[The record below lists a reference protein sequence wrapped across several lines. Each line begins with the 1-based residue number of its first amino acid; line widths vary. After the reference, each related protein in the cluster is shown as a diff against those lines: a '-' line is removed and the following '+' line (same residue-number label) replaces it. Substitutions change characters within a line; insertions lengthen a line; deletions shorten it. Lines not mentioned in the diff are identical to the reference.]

1 MKYFSKISTIEELK
15 NKYRQYVVIMHPD
28 KGGSE
33 ADFKEMQA
41 EYERAAL
48 LLDGNA
54 QQQAA
59 ASKRGKKKEEKSRPH
74 YDFSILK
81 IRIYEIFKDAK
92 LRADYDDNEGAT
104 RYESFADWFPGN
116 LAPLNRAAFIEVF
129 GLQAVNLA
137 EKSAELRI
145 KQEQEEFENSQ
156 YMQIRRE
163 AEKNGSSRPTVG
175 NYYITY
181 SSGITSCGYIRT
193 ELRSLLDSDDNN
205 NNVVFV
211 GDVLTIDAATLA
223 DPEKLIQVLKQF
235 IEERGESLP
244 HGVECVEGYGEKEY
258 IVINAFAV
266 VCGDKWFF
274 VDSEGYDYPKYILMP
289 SKFLMM
295 YAEEIAAIKE
305 QQAKEKREEEEKEA
319 REAAERRAEYDARCA
334 RWWSL
339 MQDVRPLQEA
349 ADAIPYAYGNT
360 PGAKTYK
367 AAKRKLQNARR
378 ANIIAMVHA
387 VFPGLK
393 VSVTHNHGWGA
404 DYTLEWTDGPTE
416 DEVTEK
422 LDLDLFCSAW
432 DTFDGMT
439 DCADR
444 AHAEFTEFA
453 KYTMGSDVDGN
464 IKVNRVIANETRN
477 KYLNELC
484 ELVGAS
490 NGDYKCNEEDF
501 ARIVERF
508 GADVVGSPERKEI
521 WDFYHNII
529 GNTSLYN
536 APEESQTTHKQ
547 KQQEQPQA
555 APAADTTTEQPQESP
570 AADSSDS
577 EEAAPADGLSLV
589 DIPGG
594 VAVVGS
600 SRDTFKNRKEIK
612 AHGAAWNKEAQ
623 QWQATAPE
631 DVARLR
637 AWFGSVE
644 SEQPQEQ
651 PQEEQQP
658 QEQPQEEPQPQEQPK
673 EEGHADNATEF
684 RVSVAD
690 LFCYEVA
697 VIFDALRNTMA
708 IVSQNWQELQ
718 QSQQPKA
725 GDYDTVQAEAREMVE
740 EWRKRIEGGN
750 IDTVCKTLGEIC
762 AFLAH
767 LSPDLANVFNFYG
780 MGFYSGD
787 FRANLRAHVAALRAF
802 LTSLGSNSATYAALL
817 EGVAA

>member
-1 MKYFSKISTIEELK
+1 MKYFSNISTIEELK

-81 IRIYEIFKDAK
+81 SRIYEIFKDAD

-116 LAPLNRAAFIEVF
+116 LAPLNRAAFIKVF

-145 KQEQEEFENSQ
+145 KQEQ
-156 YMQIRRE
+156 
-163 AEKNGSSRPTVG
+163 
-175 NYYITY
+175 
-181 SSGITSCGYIRT
+181 
-193 ELRSLLDSDDNN
+193 
-205 NNVVFV
+205 
-211 GDVLTIDAATLA
+211 
-223 DPEKLIQVLKQF
+223 
-235 IEERGESLP
+235 
-244 HGVECVEGYGEKEY
+244 
-258 IVINAFAV
+258 
-266 VCGDKWFF
+266 
-274 VDSEGYDYPKYILMP
+274 
-289 SKFLMM
+289 
-295 YAEEIAAIKE
+295 
-305 QQAKEKREEEEKEA
+305 EKREEEEKEA

-416 DEVTEK
+416 DELKEK
-422 LDLDLFCSAW
+422 LDLDLFCSEW

-444 AHAEFTEFA
+444 AHSEFTEFA

-464 IKVNRVIANETRN
+464 IEVNRVIANETRN

-508 GADVVGSPERKEI
+508 GADVVGSPERKNI

-529 GNTSLYN
+529 GNTSFYN
-536 APEESQTTHKQ
+536 ASEKSQTTHKK
-547 KQQEQPQA
+547 KQQEQPQT

-577 EEAAPADGLSLV
+577 EAAAPADGLSLV

-600 SRDTFKNRKEIK
+600 SRDTFKNRKAIK

-658 QEQPQEEPQPQEQPK
+658 QEQPQAQPAQPK

-697 VIFDALRNTMA
+697 VIFDALKNTMEIA
-708 IVSQNWQELQ
+708 SRNWQELKR
-718 QSQQPKA
+718 SQQPKA
-725 GDYDTVQAEAREMVE
+725 GDSDTVEAEAREMVE

>member
-1 MKYFSKISTIEELK
+1 MKYFSNISTIEELK
-15 NKYRQYVVIMHPD
+15 NLYRRYVVTMHPD

-33 ADFKEMQA
+33 AEFKEMQA

-59 ASKRGKKKEEKSRPH
+59 ASKGGRKKKEEKSRPH

-81 IRIYEIFKDAK
+81 NRIYEIFKDAD

-137 EKSAELRI
+137 EKAAELRI
-145 KQEQEEFENSQ
+145 KQEQEREERERSK

-163 AEKNGSSRPTVG
+163 AEKNGNSRPYVD
-175 NYYITY
+175 NYYIAY
-181 SSGITSCGYIRT
+181 HSGLKTCGYFRS
-193 ELRSLLDSDDNN
+193 ELQALVNDGEFYKEVVKVGCWLTVDN
-205 NNVVFV
+205 
-211 GDVLTIDAATLA
+211 TTMS
-223 DPEKLIQVLKQF
+223 DPEKLYEALCQF
-235 IEERGESLP
+235 IKDRGEDLP
-244 HGVECVEGYGEKEY
+244 HGVEVVCEY
-258 IVINAFAV
+258 NGAEDIVTHVFAV
-266 VCGDKWFF
+266 VCGNKWFY
-274 VDSEGYDYPKYILMP
+274 VNTEGYDTPRYILMP
-289 SKFLMM
+289 HSFLSM
-295 YAEEIAAIKE
+295 YADEIAAIKE
-305 QQAKEKREEEEKEA
+305 QQQKEKREEEEKEA
-319 REAAERRAEYDARCA
+319 REAAERRADYDARCA

-360 PGAKTYK
+360 PEAKAYK

-416 DEVTEK
+416 DEVKDK
-422 LDLDLFCSAW
+422 LDLDLFCQAW

-444 AHAEFTEFA
+444 ARAEFTEFA
-453 KYTMGSDVDGN
+453 KYTMGGDVDGN
-464 IKVNRVIANETRN
+464 IEVNRIISIETEK
-477 KYLNELC
+477 KYLDELC
-484 ELVGAS
+484 SIVGAS
-490 NGDYKCNEEDF
+490 NGNYKCNEEDF
-501 ARIVERF
+501 ARIVARF
-508 GADVVGSPERKEI
+508 GADVVGSPERKNI
-521 WDFYHNII
+521 WDFYRHII
-529 GNTSLYN
+529 GNTSFYN
-536 APEESQTTHKQ
+536 APEESQPKKTTRKQ
-547 KQQEQPQA
+547 KQQDQA
-555 APAADTTTEQPQESP
+555 EEQPQE
-570 AADSSDS
+570 D
-577 EEAAPADGLSLV
+577 
-589 DIPGG
+589 
-594 VAVVGS
+594 
-600 SRDTFKNRKEIK
+600 
-612 AHGAAWNKEAQ
+612 
-623 QWQATAPE
+623 
-631 DVARLR
+631 
-637 AWFGSVE
+637 
-644 SEQPQEQ
+644 
-651 PQEEQQP
+651 
-658 QEQPQEEPQPQEQPK
+658 PQPQEQPEKKPQEQPQAQPAQPK
-673 EEGHADNATEF
+673 EEGQADNATEF

-697 VIFDALRNTMA
+697 VIFDALRNTME
-708 IVSQNWQELQ
+708 IVSRNWQELQ
-718 QSQQPKA
+718 QSQQQTNA
-725 GDYDTVQAEAREMVE
+725 EESDTMEAETRGMVE
-740 EWRKRIEGGN
+740 EWRKRIEGGS
-750 IDTVCKTLGEIC
+750 IDTVCKTMGEIC

-780 MGFYSGD
+780 MGFYSGE

-802 LTSLGSNSATYAALL
+802 LASLGSKSATYAALL

>member
-1 MKYFSKISTIEELK
+1 MKYFSNISTIEELK
-15 NKYRQYVVIMHPD
+15 NKYRQYVITMHPD

-33 ADFKEMQA
+33 VEFKEMQS

-54 QQQAA
+54 QQAA
-59 ASKRGKKKEEKSRPH
+59 VSKRGRKKEEKSRPH

-81 IRIYEIFKDAK
+81 NRIYEIFKDAD

-116 LAPLNRAAFIEVF
+116 LAPLNRAAFVEVF

-137 EKSAELRI
+137 EKAAELRI
-145 KQEQEEFENSQ
+145 KQEQEERENSK

-163 AEKNGSSRPTVG
+163 AEKNGSSCPTVG

-181 SSGITSCGYIRT
+181 SSGVKSCGYIRT
-193 ELRSLLDSDDNN
+193 ELRNLIISDDNN
-205 NNVVFV
+205 NNIVFV
-211 GDVLTIDAATLA
+211 GAVLRIEAETMA
-223 DPEKLIQVLKQF
+223 DPERINEVLKKF
-235 IEERGESLP
+235 IKERGESLP
-244 HGVECVEGYGEKEY
+244 HGVECAEDYNGKEY
-258 IVINAFAV
+258 IVINVFAV
-266 VCGDKWFF
+266 VCDDRWFF
-274 VDSEGYDYPKYILMP
+274 VDTEGFDYARYILMP
-289 SKFLMM
+289 SDFSKM
-295 YAEEIAAIKE
+295 YATEIAAIKE
-305 QQAKEKREEEEKEA
+305 QQQKEKREEEEREA
-319 REAAERRAEYDARCA
+319 REAAERRADYDARCA

-360 PGAKTYK
+360 PAAKAYK

-378 ANIIAMVHA
+378 ANIISMVHA

-422 LDLDLFCSAW
+422 LDLDLFCSGW

-453 KYTMGSDVDGN
+453 KYTMGSNVDGN
-464 IKVNRVIANETRN
+464 IEVNRIISDETEK
-477 KYLNELC
+477 KYLDELC

-490 NGDYKCNEEDF
+490 NGNYKCNEEDF
-501 ARIVERF
+501 ARIVARF
-508 GADVVGSPERKEI
+508 GADVVGSPERKNI
-521 WDFYHNII
+521 WDFYRHII
-529 GNTSLYN
+529 GNTSFYN
-536 APEESQTTHKQ
+536 APEESQPKKTTRKQ
-547 KQQEQPQA
+547 KQQDQAEEQPQEDPQPQEQPEKKPQEQPQA
-555 APAADTTTEQPQESP
+555 QPA
-570 AADSSDS
+570 
-577 EEAAPADGLSLV
+577 
-589 DIPGG
+589 
-594 VAVVGS
+594 
-600 SRDTFKNRKEIK
+600 
-612 AHGAAWNKEAQ
+612 
-623 QWQATAPE
+623 
-631 DVARLR
+631 
-637 AWFGSVE
+637 
-644 SEQPQEQ
+644 
-651 PQEEQQP
+651 
-658 QEQPQEEPQPQEQPK
+658 QPK

-697 VIFDALRNTMA
+697 VIFDALRNTME
-708 IVSQNWQELQ
+708 IVSRNWQELQ
-718 QSQQPKA
+718 QSQQQTNA
-725 GDYDTVQAEAREMVE
+725 EESDTMEAETRGMVE
-740 EWRKRIEGGN
+740 EWRKRIEGGS
-750 IDTVCKTLGEIC
+750 IDTVCKTMGEIC

-767 LSPDLANVFNFYG
+767 LSPDFANVFNFYG